1 MIPNDTTP
9 IPTTARSALDHI
21 AAAAGEAGVD
31 DGIDREAA
39 VQALVAEGYPE
50 VEARDQIAVL
60 LDRGY
65 LYAVGDELRITPP
78 YS

>member
-9 IPTTARSALDHI
+9 IPTTARTVLDHI
-21 AAAAGEAGVD
+21 AAVADDADV

-39 VQALVAEGYPE
+39 VQSLVAEGYTE
-50 VEARDQIAVL
+50 AEARDQIDVL

-78 YS
+78 CA